1 MAKVTYDENGN
12 PVDFLAERNEEIKA
26 SLKEAFQILLDERD
40 GDRNGRKRLGNR
52 MQMQINNA
60 LNKQPKMSAQQFISL
75 DADDIYYYWNSYY
88 DLICH
93 YTLYFEIVT
102 NRQSF
107 LKYAGLNSRQYEQL
121 QEHADEDVRAAI
133 IFIEDSLKL
142 DGFSAGENGNADA
155 KAIGTRLAAKK
166 DGHSIVS
173 AGEEM
178 LAEKIAEA
186 ATPLELQ
193 RKARQLLG
201 TSENK

>member
-1 MAKVTYDENGN
+1 MAVLTYDENGEV
-12 PVDFLAERNEEIKA
+12 VDFLAERNEEIKS
-26 SLKEAFQILLDERD
+26 SLLEPFQILLDERD
-40 GDRNGRKRLGNR
+40 GDRKGNKRLGNR

-60 LNKQPKMSAQQFISL
+60 LNKQPKMSAQQFVSL

-88 DLICH
+88 ELICH
-93 YTLYFEIVT
+93 YTLYFEIVP

-107 LKYAGLNSRQYEQL
+107 CKYAGLNSRQYEQL
-121 QEHADEDVRAAI
+121 QESDDEEIRAAI

-155 KAIGTRLAAKK
+155 KAIGTRLAAKG
-166 DGHSIVS
+166 DGHSMVS

-178 LAEKIAEA
+178 VAQKVAEA

-193 RKARQLLG
+193 RRVQALLG
-201 TSENK
+201 GVVK